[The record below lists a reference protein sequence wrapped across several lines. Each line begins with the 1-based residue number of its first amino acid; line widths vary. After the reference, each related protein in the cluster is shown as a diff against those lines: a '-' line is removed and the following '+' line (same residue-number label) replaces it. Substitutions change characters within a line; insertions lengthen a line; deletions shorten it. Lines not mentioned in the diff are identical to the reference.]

1 MGNHQMP
8 RRFTEREGAE
18 FLGIQYQT
26 LKNWRAADQG
36 PAFYRIGTKIIYS
49 EKDLTEW
56 MESRR
61 REPRTAH
68 QRRELAVS
76 NA

>member
-1 MGNHQMP
+1 MSSYQMP

-26 LKNWRAADQG
+26 LKNWRAASQG
-36 PAFYRIGTKIIYS
+36 PAFYRVGTKIVYS

-56 MESRR
+56 MDARR
-61 REPRTAH
+61 VPTASD
-68 QRRELAVS
+68 RILVS
-76 NA
+76 ASA